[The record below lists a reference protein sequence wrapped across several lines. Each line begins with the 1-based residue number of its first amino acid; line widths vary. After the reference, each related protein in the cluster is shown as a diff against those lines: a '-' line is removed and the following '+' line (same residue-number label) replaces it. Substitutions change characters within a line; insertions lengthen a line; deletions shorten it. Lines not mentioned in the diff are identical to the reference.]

1 MARSDWEFDA
11 NDMMP
16 ASFYYLV
23 YRFVYKLCPKPT
35 FGENMCMTRAN
46 MDKNPDEVAAMFD
59 GVAKRYDLVNDLLSL
74 GQTKAW
80 RRATTKIIG
89 PKAGMRILDLAAGTG
104 SSSEPLAA
112 AGADVIPADF
122 SEGML
127 AAGRKARPHL
137 AFTKADALNLPF
149 KDGEFDSVTI
159 SFGLRNTADIDLAL
173 AQMLRVTKPG
183 GQLVVCEFSSPT
195 FAPFRKIYTNYLM
208 RALPWV
214 ARRSS
219 SNPDAYIYLAESIR
233 AWPDQQALA
242 AKIEAAGWSAVTWK
256 NLTGGV
262 VAVHKAFK

>member
-1 MARSDWEFDA
+1 
-11 NDMMP
+11 
-16 ASFYYLV
+16 
-23 YRFVYKLCPKPT
+23 
-35 FGENMCMTRAN
+35 MTRAN

-59 GVAKRYDLVNDLLSL
+59 GVAKRYDLINDLLSF

-80 RRATTKIIG
+80 RRATTKIIA
-89 PKAGMRILDLAAGTG
+89 PRAGMKILDLAAGTG

>member
-1 MARSDWEFDA
+1 MS
-11 NDMMP
+11 
-16 ASFYYLV
+16 
-23 YRFVYKLCPKPT
+23 
-35 FGENMCMTRAN
+35 RAN
-46 MDKNPDEVAAMFD
+46 MDKNPEEVAAMFD

-80 RRATTKIIG
+80 RRATTKIIA
-89 PKAGMRILDLAAGTG
+89 PKPGMKILDLAAGTG
-104 SSSEPLAA
+104 SSSEPLTA

-149 KDGEFDSVTI
+149 SDGQFDLVTI

-173 AQMLRVTKPG
+173 AQMLRVTKSG

-195 FAPFRKIYTNYLM
+195 FGPFRAIYTNYLM

-214 ARRSS
+214 AKRTS

-233 AWPDQQALA
+233 AWPDQKALA
-242 AKIEAAGWSAVTWK
+242 AKIEAAGWSRVTWT

>member
-1 MARSDWEFDA
+1 MVKPFHLH
-11 NDMMP
+11 
-16 ASFYYLV
+16 F
-23 YRFVYKLCPKPT
+23 FYKLCPKPT
-35 FGENMCMTRAN
+35 FGENMFMSRAN
-46 MDKNPDEVAAMFD
+46 MDKNPEEVAAMFD

-80 RRATTKIIG
+80 RRATTKIID
-89 PKAGMRILDLAAGTG
+89 PKPGMKILDLAAGTG

-122 SEGML
+122 SDGML

-149 KDGEFDSVTI
+149 SDGQFDLVTI

-195 FAPFRKIYTNYLM
+195 FGPFRTIYTKYLM

-214 ARRSS
+214 AKQTS

-233 AWPDQQALA
+233 AWPDQKALA
-242 AKIEAAGWSAVTWK
+242 AKIEAAGWSRVTWT

>member
-1 MARSDWEFDA
+1 MS
-11 NDMMP
+11 
-16 ASFYYLV
+16 
-23 YRFVYKLCPKPT
+23 
-35 FGENMCMTRAN
+35 RAN

-74 GQTKAW
+74 GRTKAW
-80 RRATTKIIG
+80 RKKTTKIIA
-89 PKAGMRILDLAAGTG
+89 PRPGMKILDLAAGTG

-137 AFTKADALNLPF
+137 PFTKADALNLPF
-149 KDGEFDSVTI
+149 AAGEFDAATI
-159 SFGLRNTADIDLAL
+159 SFGLRNTQNTEKAL
-173 AQMLRVTKPG
+173 AEMLRVVKSG
-183 GQLVVCEFSSPT
+183 GHLIVAEFSSPT
-195 FAPFRKIYTNYLM
+195 WRPFRTIYTNYLM

-214 ARRSS
+214 ARKTS

-233 AWPDQQALA
+233 AWPNQDALA
-242 AKIEAAGWSAVTWK
+242 AKIKAAGWVDITWT

-262 VAVHKAFK
+262 VAVHKARKP